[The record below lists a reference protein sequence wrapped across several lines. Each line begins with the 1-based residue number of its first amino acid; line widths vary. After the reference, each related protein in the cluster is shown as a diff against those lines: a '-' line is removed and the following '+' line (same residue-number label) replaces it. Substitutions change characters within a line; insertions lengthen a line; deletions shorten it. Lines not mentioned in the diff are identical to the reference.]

1 MKKIYFILI
10 LSVFFLSAFPQQS
23 IKLSQLV
30 NTSWIHT
37 MKASKGYSDKLSF
50 VKSSVE
56 NETVYVFYNL
66 KREHQRKVYSQSCPF
81 YLSNNVPDEFDS
93 SKEGKVKRG
102 RYLVIKVKSGFE
114 CFEVI
119 SFSSQLL
126 CIKPAYPKT
135 REVIGIPEIIRYV
148 RIN

>member
-1 MKKIYFILI
+1 MKRSLFILI

-30 NTSWIHT
+30 NTSWKHSLSSST
-37 MKASKGYSDKLSF
+37 YSNKKSF
-50 VKSSVE
+50 SSSCVNVE
-56 NETVYVFYNL
+56 TIREFYNL
-66 KREHQRKVYSQSCPF
+66 KREHQRKVRRQSCPF

-93 SKEGKVKRG
+93 SKVGKVKCG

-119 SFSSQLL
+119 SFSSKLL
-126 CIKPAYPKT
+126 CIKPAYP
-135 REVIGIPEIIRYV
+135 RNYEVIGIPEIIRYV